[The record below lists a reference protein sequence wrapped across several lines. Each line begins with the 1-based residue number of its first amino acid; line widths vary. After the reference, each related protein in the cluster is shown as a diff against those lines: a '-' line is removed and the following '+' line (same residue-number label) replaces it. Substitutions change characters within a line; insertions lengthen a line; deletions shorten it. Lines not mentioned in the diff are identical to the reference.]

1 MDHRKKA
8 DRFKKAKIRSIF
20 STLNPLATIQLI
32 SLGYKHFYST
42 FMIVIDFVVEIIKN
56 LRNAYV
62 SSSSSRENVYFP
74 N

>member
-1 MDHRKKA
+1 MDHHKE
-8 DRFKKAKIRSIF
+8 AKIRSIF

-32 SLGYKHFYST
+32 SLGYKYFYST
-42 FMIVIDFVVEIIKN
+42 FIIVIDFVVEIIKN

-62 SSSSSRENVYFP
+62 SSPSSRENVYFP